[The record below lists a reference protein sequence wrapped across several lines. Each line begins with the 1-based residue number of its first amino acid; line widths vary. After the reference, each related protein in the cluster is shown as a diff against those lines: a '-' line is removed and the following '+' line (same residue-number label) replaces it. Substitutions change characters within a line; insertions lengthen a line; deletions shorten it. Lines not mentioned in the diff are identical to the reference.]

1 MRVDFN
7 IRLGRI
13 QLQGI
18 NLYPQ
23 KSYEAFQSWSDLWQP
38 TPVFLP
44 GESYGQKSLAG
55 YSPWG
60 HKESDTTEQLNN
72 KNNNNNSYIESS
84 RIITRLRVPFLQG
97 LYVLRILTPDK
108 SNILKKE
115 FLF

>member
-1 MRVDFN
+1 MVKSLPANTGDAWGL
-7 IRLGRI
+7 IPGLGI
-13 QLQGI
+13 
-18 NLYPQ
+18 
-23 KSYEAFQSWSDLWQP
+23 S
-38 TPVFLP
+38 P
-44 GESYGQKSLAG
+44 GEENGNPLHYSYLENPHGQRNLAG

>member
-13 QLQGI
+13 QLQGR

-60 HKESDTTEQLNN
+60 HKESDTTEQLN
-72 KNNNNNSYIESS
+72 SIVS
-84 RIITRLRVPFLQG
+84 RLSTSLLSISGVSG
-97 LYVLRILTPDK
+97 
-108 SNILKKE
+108 E
-115 FLF
+115 